1 MIDLARPVPRQG
13 GQVFWG
19 NSLHVFGD
27 DFPNT
32 PRRPGRF
39 KIMLQHLPGVLLGGN
54 ALGLRL
60 CGKSLNLLVR
70 KVNG

>member
-1 MIDLARPVPRQG
+1 MIDLARAVPRQVG
-13 GQVFWG
+13 KIFRR
-19 NSLHVFGD
+19 NPLHVFGD

-60 CGKSLNLLVR
+60 CG
-70 KVNG
+70 